1 MVSHLRGRKSSI
13 LVKIICMHIK
23 IYLLTAFFLC
33 KVSFA
38 QQTESTSLGLECV
51 AFYNLENLFDTI
63 VDPDTNKILQ
73 EDFTPH
79 GPKIST
85 QKDIDISLKI
95 WLMLSVKLARK

>member
-1 MVSHLRGRKSSI
+1 MRGRKSSI

-23 IYLLTAFFLC
+23 IYLLTVFFLC

-63 VDPDTNKILQ
+63 VDPDSNKILQ
-73 EDFTPH
+73 EISHHTD
-79 GPKIST
+79 PKILT
-85 QKDIDISLKI
+85 QKDININLKI
-95 WLMLSVKLARK
+95 WLTPLVKLVRK

>member
-1 MVSHLRGRKSSI
+1 MIQSKKIVSYLRGRKSSI

-23 IYLLTAFFLC
+23 IYLLTVFFLC

-63 VDPDTNKILQ
+63 VDPDSNTVSYTHLRAH
-73 EDFTPH
+73 ET
-79 GPKIST
+79 S
-85 QKDIDISLKI
+85 
-95 WLMLSVKLARK
+95 